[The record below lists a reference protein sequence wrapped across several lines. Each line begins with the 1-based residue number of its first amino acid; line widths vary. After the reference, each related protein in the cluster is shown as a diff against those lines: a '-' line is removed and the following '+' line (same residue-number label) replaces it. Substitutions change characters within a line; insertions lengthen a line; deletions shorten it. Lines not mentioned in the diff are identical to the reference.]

1 MLLPNKSVK
10 LMDFGISKITQ
21 FSDHKSIARGTPI
34 YISPEQILG
43 IQTTKQSDLYSLGVV
58 FYEMLSG
65 KPPFLEGDILHDH
78 IHKPAEELGKLTMD
92 IPYRL
97 VNTIMSCLGKKA
109 DRRPASAEKLIEI
122 LEATQRELS

>member
-1 MLLPNKSVK
+1 MELL
-10 LMDFGISKITQ
+10 
-21 FSDHKSIARGTPI
+21 I

-78 IHKPAEELGKLTMD
+78 IHKPAEEIGKVAPD
-92 IPYRL
+92 VPYRL
-97 VNTIMSCLGKKA
+97 INVIMSCLAKKS
-109 DRRPASAEKLIEI
+109 DRRPTSAYKIIET
-122 LEATQRELS
+122 LEMVQKEVETKNL